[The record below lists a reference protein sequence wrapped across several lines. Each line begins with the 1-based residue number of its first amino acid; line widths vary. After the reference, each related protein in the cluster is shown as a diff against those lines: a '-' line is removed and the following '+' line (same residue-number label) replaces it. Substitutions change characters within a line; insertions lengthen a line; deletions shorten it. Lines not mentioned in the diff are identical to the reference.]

1 MPAMCS
7 MYQQDSIYYV
17 LHLHFTE
24 DKQQQ
29 ASIPYIIGMVLDTF
43 ADVFSEPRGL
53 PPYKKY
59 DYTIPLMSGAS
70 LVNLCSYR
78 YSPMQKKLRNK
89 SRNC

>member
-1 MPAMCS
+1 

-29 ASIPYIIGMVLDTF
+29 TFIPYIIGMVLDTF
-43 ADVFSEPRGL
+43 VDVFSEPRGL

-59 DYTIPLMSGAS
+59 DHTIPLLHGAS
-70 LVNLCSYR
+70 PVNLRSYR
-78 YSPMQKKLRNK
+78 YSPMHKN
-89 SRNC
+89 